1 MSEKYE
7 ARPWGH
13 FIVLDDEGYGKV
25 KRIHVNPKQKLS
37 YQSHEKRSE
46 VWVIQ
51 QGTGRAIRD
60 GHEVQV
66 VPGAVVVIE
75 AGRKHRII
83 NDHDLVPLV
92 FTEVQIG
99 VYYGEDDIVRYEDD
113 YGRVADE
120 GSTKK

>member
-1 MSEKYE
+1 MSEKFE
-7 ARPWGH
+7 ERPWGH

-25 KRIHVNPKQKLS
+25 KRIHVKPKQKLS

-46 VWVIQ
+46 VWVVQ
-51 QGTGRAIRD
+51 QGNGRAIID
-60 GHEVQV
+60 DEIKEVM
-66 VPGAVVVIE
+66 PGAVIVIN

-99 VYYGEDDIVRYEDD
+99 VYYGEDDIVRYSDE
-113 YGRVADE
+113 YGRVQNE
-120 GSTKK
+120 NSSG